1 MQLVKIFYVCL
12 GALQCIGWQVSVA
25 QTNPVNSLIGVASP
39 DTAQTLTVVYPDS
52 MLRVWDSLE
61 VSMLRATQTYQQLD
75 RLLTSISTRSMYLD
89 SVPAVLPIE
98 VPIEQFRI
106 SSPFGIRQHPIH
118 KQLRFHA
125 GVDVKAAAGMVVK
138 ATAPGIV
145 RQVGYDSGLG
155 VFIRVQHAFGFE
167 TSYGHLSGYCVLP
180 GQIVARSEQIG
191 KVGRTGLATGPHL
204 HYVIKKNGSV
214 IDPFQFC
221 FLLRRRLWLYNVSKE
236 AASGNSVSDPGRSL
250 SSKGS
255 YPNSRN

>member
-1 MQLVKIFYVCL
+1 MQLLKIFYVRL
-12 GALQCIGWQVSVA
+12 GAWLCIGWQVSVA
-25 QTNPVNSLIGVASP
+25 QTSPAYSLSGIASP
-39 DTAQTLTVVYPDS
+39 DTAQTSTVVYSDS

-75 RLLTSISTRSMYLD
+75 RLLASISTRSMYLD
-89 SVPAVLPIE
+89 SVPAVLPVE

-118 KQLRFHA
+118 KQLRFHT

-138 ATAPGIV
+138 ATAPGV
-145 RQVGYDSGLG
+145 VSQVGYDPGLG
-155 VFIRVQHAFGFE
+155 VFIRLQHAFGFE
-167 TSYGHLSGYCVLP
+167 TTYGHLSGYCVLP
-180 GQIVARSEQIG
+180 GQLVARSEQIG

-214 IDPFQFC
+214 VDPFQFC